1 MPLPAARL
9 VVRRLTALR
18 HRFFIR
24 LLSPTLVATVGV
36 MAIVVYVITSSSAGA
51 LSAATS
57 SHMEDLARA
66 ASARLAAWEQLVQAE
81 LSGYAVALEASPTSL
96 SGADAELHRLF
107 FAGSSAFTQIDLVDT
122 EGQVVASSGGAIAE
136 ASFEGSGWLTTAA
149 QQGVITPI
157 HGQAG
162 QLQWYAARPVTTG
175 DLSFSGILVGV
186 INTAQ
191 ELGPVFLSVTES
203 TSSSIGLQAVGPD
216 HLLIFSS
223 TWTAGSDAQMIQQ
236 GALAKRVDTPPV
248 RAALEG
254 SGQPGTVRYG
264 QGEADTISGYARDL
278 PLGWAI
284 VATEPAAVALAPVGP
299 QQATATLA
307 LIGGAAALVVL
318 LRLGSMR
325 LTLPFGNIAATA
337 RRIADGDLSA
347 RVPPAGTAEVDT
359 LAKSFNLMVERLGG
373 LVTRVQRTSV
383 ELAESAAGLSA
394 ASSELAATTAQQSS
408 AASETSAS
416 MEELARTSTQIA
428 ETVDQVALQAVETR
442 ESLEHA
448 QQDIRASSDRT
459 LALAKRVQEITSILA
474 LINDIADQ
482 SSLLAL
488 NAAIEAARAGDM
500 GRGFSVGADE
510 VRRLAERTKGLA
522 GDIAGITQETKAETS
537 ATVLAMDK
545 GVAELQSGLHL
556 MEKVAEASSQVQ
568 LATREQRSASAQ
580 VVDAMEQV
588 SVASQ
593 QVSTTARGI
602 AVAAGGQATM
612 ASDLHRGATFS
623 GGRTDREGGGALEP
637 PKPRM
642 LSERRT
648 A

>member
-1 MPLPAARL
+1 
-9 VVRRLTALR
+9 
-18 HRFFIR
+18 
-24 LLSPTLVATVGV
+24 VG
-36 MAIVVYVITSSSAGA
+36 T
-51 LSAATS
+51 
-57 SHMEDLARA
+57 
-66 ASARLAAWEQLVQAE
+66 
-81 LSGYAVALEASPTSL
+81 
-96 SGADAELHRLF
+96 
-107 FAGSSAFTQIDLVDT
+107 
-122 EGQVVASSGGAIAE
+122 
-136 ASFEGSGWLTTAA
+136 
-149 QQGVITPI
+149 
-157 HGQAG
+157 
-162 QLQWYAARPVTTG
+162 
-175 DLSFSGILVGV
+175 
-186 INTAQ
+186 
-191 ELGPVFLSVTES
+191 
-203 TSSSIGLQAVGPD
+203 
-216 HLLIFSS
+216 
-223 TWTAGSDAQMIQQ
+223 
-236 GALAKRVDTPPV
+236 
-248 RAALEG
+248 
-254 SGQPGTVRYG
+254 
-264 QGEADTISGYARDL
+264 
-278 PLGWAI
+278 
-284 VATEPAAVALAPVGP
+284 

-318 LRLGSMR
+318 LLLVSMR
-325 LTLPFGNIAATA
+325 LTQPIGNMAATA

-500 GRGFSVGADE
+500 GRGFSVVADE

-623 GGRTDREGGGALEP
+623 GGRTDREGVAALEP